1 MFESC
6 VVTKTLFRSFS
17 PVRNETK
24 RTSPTNFKCQS
35 YVPSWSSRKAFDV
48 FTKTPH
54 RNKTTDAMFIEK
66 LRLFLRLAAD
76 AFALIS
82 TTKVIVMMCL
92 SPPVSEE

>member
-1 MFESC
+1 
-6 VVTKTLFRSFS
+6 
-17 PVRNETK
+17 
-24 RTSPTNFKCQS
+24 
-35 YVPSWSSRKAFDV
+35 
-48 FTKTPH
+48 
-54 RNKTTDAMFIEK
+54 MFIEK